1 MVATA
6 IDGDLDKADKAFD
19 LGGRIAFG
27 DDVPVVELKDTVEAQ
42 QGFTVEYKG
51 GEAAYNNSFGYYV
64 KDSNGNPSSGVL
76 VWSNVKDF
84 TAGTAVILPEGVT
97 ADQIGFFIIPNG
109 NDVNPGLT
117 ENTPVTFALVEGS
130 WTVFANGEALSG
142 VDAPAFFSDQALNLD
157 SQSHL
162 QQAPAGTEAGETA
175 EGNFNWEDLV
185 ITATSSDKDYDD
197 VNMNLNWNVPI
208 LVKDVVADAGTSVDT
223 DTGALTGRFVF
234 NFGAD
239 GELASGG
246 KLFGLEVVSSISG
259 LRDTATGQFV
269 TVVATGSA
277 GNSVQG
283 YVVVNSVNVPV
294 FSISV
299 DAAGVVTVEQYRAV
313 IHPTNDPSEIIS
325 IGDGIVNLTAQA
337 TDGDKDVDVN
347 RYDIG
352 RQINFQDVGPVA
364 AEDAINLTA
373 VQGVSTGSTN
383 SPTFN
388 VLTNDAHEAKA
399 DGALAGVEWVRAG
412 GDRTYNVTDFT
423 PSYEAEGV
431 VGNLTVNDAGD
442 AVYSLDNLRA
452 LALGEGEKLE
462 DVFSYQMS
470 DADKDTD
477 VAKVTVEVTGV
488 NDAPEFVTTIEGEQ
502 DPIQE
507 IWIDKNSDGIKD
519 EGETSL
525 YSAPTDDVVQ
535 LGVHEDALAT
545 GNQESTSQTTTDDD
559 SFEVVDPDIGDEPIA
574 RFDTNVPLPTL
585 FSNGLAVVW
594 APNSDATEM
603 IGTVGSDEIIRV
615 SIAGSYANGYTTNVL
630 LSGSVDHL
638 PPASGSTDGDS
649 NSLEFAV
656 IANDRPLNPATGL
669 SDTMT
674 LRVSIEDDAPTM
686 VLSDD
691 GVTPSSQ
698 NIVIANYAGL
708 SAVANTGVLSMG
720 ADSIDANQSF
730 ISQAQFDNL
739 PPTVVPTLVTG
750 VASNGT
756 VFNVTSGGSNLV
768 FVNVGSSLVAFVED
782 AVTPNVPPANMDG
795 AVLSVVLSSDATQ
808 YTLTMLD
815 TVDPYTIVQTGP
827 VQTLDTSFG
836 TTPSTKGEVATQTVV
851 TQVVITTSA
860 MDFTI
865 PLTLTA
871 TDGDGDVVS
880 SDFHVTIDANNDRIM
895 DALSTGEA
903 RVVISEQVKTT
914 TTVSLVDPNDANS
927 LPQNEPLAQGPIVSE
942 VVDEPIVYDSNGVS
956 LDGTPIDSID
966 DVSTQAVLDALPGN
980 YTDDDVIRGSETD
993 DHSLSGGK
1001 GDDVLIGGK
1010 GSDTFSGGEGDDVI
1024 QINLADSSADGT
1036 DVDVVTDLAG
1046 GDRIVV
1052 SDLLGDDNGDLT
1064 ALLPTATPDG
1074 SSVALDSNGSAPGGV
1089 TQEVVVLNI
1098 TPDVL
1103 TVDSILTTSPATIE
1117 IKPPQGD

>member
-1 MVATA
+1 M
-6 IDGDLDKADKAFD
+6 
-19 LGGRIAFG
+19 
-27 DDVPVVELKDTVEAQ
+27 VELRETVESQ

-64 KDSNGNPSSGVL
+64 KNPDGTPSEGVV
-76 VWSNVKDF
+76 VWNNVKDF
-84 TAGTAVILPEGVT
+84 TAGTNVILPEGVS

-109 NDVNPGLT
+109 NDLNPGLT

-130 WTVFANGEALSG
+130 WTVFTNGEALSG

-208 LVKDVVADAGTSVDT
+208 LVKDVVADTGTSVDT

-259 LRDTATGQFV
+259 LRDTATGQVV

-294 FSISV
+294 FSITV

-337 TDGDKDVDVN
+337 TDGDKDVGVN
-347 RYDIG
+347 KYDIG

-364 AEDAINLTA
+364 AEDAINLNA

-388 VLTNDAHEAKA
+388 VLANDAHEAKA

-442 AVYSLDNLRA
+442 AVYSLDNLKA
-452 LALGEGEKLE
+452 LALGDGEKLE

-488 NDAPEFVTTIEGEQ
+488 NDAPEFVTTVEGEQ

-519 EGETSL
+519 EGETSQ

-535 LGVHEDALAT
+535 LDVHEDALAT

-574 RFDTNVPLPTL
+574 RFDTNAPLPTL

-594 APNSDATEM
+594 TPNSDATEM

-615 SIAGSYANGYTTNVL
+615 SIVGSYANGYTTNVL

-720 ADSIDANQSF
+720 ADSIDADQSF

-768 FVNVGSSLVAFVED
+768 FVNVGSNLVAFVED

-795 AVLSVVLSSDATQ
+795 AVLSVELSSDATQ

-815 TVDPYTIVQTGP
+815 TVDPYTIVQTGS
-827 VQTLDTSFG
+827 VETLDTTVG
-836 TTPSTKGEVATQTVV
+836 TTSTKGGDVQTQTVV

-880 SDFHVTIDANNDRIM
+880 SDFHVTIDANNDRVM

-903 RVVISEQVKTT
+903 RVVISELVKTT
-914 TTVSLVDPNDANS
+914 TTVSLVNPNDASS
-927 LPQNEPLAQGPIVSE
+927 LPPDEPLAQGPIVSE
-942 VVDEPIVYDSNGVS
+942 VLDEPIVYDSNGVL
-956 LDGTPIDSID
+956 LDGITPVDSID
-966 DVSTQAVLDALPGN
+966 DVNTQAVLDALPGN

-993 DHSLSGGK
+993 DHLLSGGK
-1001 GDDVLIGGK
+1001 GNDVLIGGK
-1010 GSDTFSGGEGDDVI
+1010 GSDTFAGGEGNDII
-1024 QINLADSSADGT
+1024 QINLADSSVDRI
-1036 DVDVVTDLAG
+1036 DVDVVTDLSG
-1046 GDRIVV
+1046 GDRIVAA
-1052 SDLLGDDNGDLT
+1052 DLLVDDGGDLT
-1064 ALLPTATPDG
+1064 ALLPVATSDG
-1074 SSVALDSNGSAPGGV
+1074 SSIELDSNGVAPGGV
-1089 TQEVVVLNI
+1089 VQEVVIANVS
-1098 TPDVL
+1098 PDAL
-1103 TVDSILTTSPATIE
+1103 TVDTIMTDPVTIE
-1117 IKPPQGD
+1117 IKPPQAD